1 MVGRLPPWPS
11 RTLDGCAIDAPVALD
26 EIFGPLVTL
35 HPFESDNE
43 AIEMANG
50 TGYGLAASVWTS
62 HLHRAHETRAE
73 LERSQIKK
81 SNLIAASPYAASTSP
96 HIIDIKGDGVVGS
109 PSLGP
114 SMVSSRT

>member
-1 MVGRLPPWPS
+1 M
-11 RTLDGCAIDAPVALD
+11 AIMHGSPQR
-26 EIFGPLVTL
+26 VTWGG
-35 HPFESDNE
+35 F
-43 AIEMANG
+43 AAQVEMRSADRR
-50 TGYGLAASVWTS
+50 